1 MLYVGID
8 TAKKYRCCVFE
19 SEKKAPSEMFAF
31 TYDRDGYDLLL
42 KRISF
47 YHLPP
52 EKIKIGMEDIDPYS
66 TNLASC
72 LADNGFTPYIYTS
85 EMVAQFRNTHTCQNA
100 FPNRDDY
107 LIVCMLRSDLDVEPY
122 TKEKLEE
129 KIRIRN
135 RNAAKNFYARMVR
148 ERNEKRQNIARLV
161 KLVFPELPQ
170 YIDLDSPAAHALLRK
185 FPSCRKIAGAS
196 LRQLQ
201 KAVDTAYEGSE
212 GRVSAELLE
221 QIHEAAKNSKY
232 TGDIADELELSF
244 FTEDVDTLNSEIL
257 KMEEVLKKELD

>member
-1 MLYVGID
+1 M
-8 TAKKYRCCVFE
+8 
-19 SEKKAPSEMFAF
+19 F

-72 LADNGFTPYIYTS
+72 LADDGFTPYIFSS
-85 EMVAQFRNTHTCQNA
+85 EMVAQYRKTHTCQNA

-122 TKEKLEE
+122 TKEKIKE

-135 RNAAKNFYARMVR
+135 QNEAKSFYASTVR

-161 KLVFPELPQ
+161 KLLFPELPQ
-170 YIDLDSPAAHALLRK
+170 YIDLDSPAAHALLKK

-196 LRQLQ
+196 LRQMQ
-201 KAVDTAYEGSE
+201 KAVDTASEGSE
-212 GRVSAELLE
+212 GSISAELLE

-232 TGDIADELELSF
+232 IGNAADELKLRF
-244 FTEDVDTLNSEIL
+244 LIEDVDMLNSEIP
-257 KMEEVLKKELD
+257 KMKEELKKELD

>member
-72 LADNGFTPYIYTS
+72 LADNGFTPYIFTP

-135 RNAAKNFYARMVR
+135 RNEAKNFYAKMVQ
-148 ERNEKRQNIARLV
+148 ERNKKRQDIVRLV

-170 YIDLDSPAAHALLRK
+170 YMDLDSSAAHALLNK

-201 KAVDTAYEGSE
+201 KAVDTASEGS
-212 GRVSAELLE
+212 VSAELLE

-232 TGDIADELELSF
+232 TGDYADELELRFLSSNV
-244 FTEDVDTLNSEIL
+244 EILNSEIL